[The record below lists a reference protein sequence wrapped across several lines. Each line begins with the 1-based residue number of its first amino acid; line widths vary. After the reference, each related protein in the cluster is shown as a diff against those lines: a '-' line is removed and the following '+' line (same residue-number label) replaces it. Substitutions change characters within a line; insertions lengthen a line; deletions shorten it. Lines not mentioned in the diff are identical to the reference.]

1 MAMGGELGVAIRQGA
16 LIVGLG
22 AAGPGTLA
30 TLDALAQPT
39 VGRGALQAA
48 SDAATAGLSPPAMT
62 DADVVSSPPA
72 TDAGAVP
79 PAAGTDAGVA
89 AEAAEIGTDAVSPVT
104 AADMAPSPPA
114 TITDAGVAAWAGWA
128 GRCIARNQ
136 PPISGRGTSGSLCEE
151 RSLPARRAAN
161 AARIAYSRRLA
172 SSAAGDN
179 CPSIAPCHSP
189 LR

>member
-1 MAMGGELGVAIRQGA
+1 VAMGGELGVAIRQGA

-72 TDAGAVP
+72 
-79 PAAGTDAGVA
+79 TDAGVA